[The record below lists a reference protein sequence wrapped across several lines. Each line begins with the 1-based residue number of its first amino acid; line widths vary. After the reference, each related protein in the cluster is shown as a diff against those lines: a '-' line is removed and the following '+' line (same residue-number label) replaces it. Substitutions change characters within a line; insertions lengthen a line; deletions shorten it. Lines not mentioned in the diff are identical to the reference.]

1 MKRRAL
7 LHVHPTSHRT
17 LVLCTPY
24 QVAAWCGEVHWLKSA
39 LAARDSVGMCKSERD
54 VCVALLFV
62 VCYYHRIRSLPRAQS
77 GRADHTLQSMQ
88 APSVAF
94 TMGVEGG
101 SATLTSMKQR
111 SHRLVK
117 KLTSSACRATRYG
130 QRLRT
135 VLSGSPRC
143 TRATMPRQFG
153 VRGFRLGRALDFNMS
168 LHVEELQV
176 YDSLPLGASA
186 YDTCYVCYQY
196 RVHSTPVHVVQ
207 ARASLR
213 LRRVTGEFMEFLA
226 QMPRS
231 GTCHVIR
238 SECRMC
244 AGYIRVRLPAAAVK
258 RRRGRSWLGVA
269 SLNAATNSS
278 CTANLSRRHRHVSP

>member
-1 MKRRAL
+1 VRRAFVCCL
-7 LHVHPTSHRT
+7 LLPPYT
-17 LVLCTPY
+17 LLATCTIRAGRPY
-24 QVAAWCGEVHWLKSA
+24 IAVNAGAQCRLHDGC
-39 LAARDSVGMCKSERD
+39 RRGQCNFD
-54 VCVALLFV
+54 VN
-62 VCYYHRIRSLPRAQS
+62 
-77 GRADHTLQSMQ
+77 
-88 APSVAF
+88 
-94 TMGVEGG
+94 E
-101 SATLTSMKQR
+101 ATLPSFGEET
-111 SHRLVK
+111 HE
-117 KLTSSACRATRYG
+117 SSPCRATRYG

-135 VLSGSPRC
+135 VLSASPRC

-168 LHVEELQV
+168 LHLEELQV

-186 YDTCYVCYQY
+186 YDACYVCYQY

-213 LRRVTGEFMEFLA
+213 LGRVTGEFMEFLA
-226 QMPRS
+226 QMPGS

>member
-1 MKRRAL
+1 MVSVCERFCTAAL
-7 LHVHPTSHRT
+7 GAIVQQCH
-17 LVLCTPY
+17 
-24 QVAAWCGEVHWLKSA
+24 
-39 LAARDSVGMCKSERD
+39 DSLG
-54 VCVALLFV
+54 
-62 VCYYHRIRSLPRAQS
+62 
-77 GRADHTLQSMQ
+77 
-88 APSVAF
+88 
-94 TMGVEGG
+94 
-101 SATLTSMKQR
+101 
-111 SHRLVK
+111 
-117 KLTSSACRATRYG
+117 
-130 QRLRT
+130 
-135 VLSGSPRC
+135 
-143 TRATMPRQFG
+143 FG
-153 VRGFRLGRALDFNMS
+153 VSGWGVPWIS
-168 LHVEELQV
+168 TCLHLEELQV

-213 LRRVTGEFMEFLA
+213 LGRVTGEFMEFLA
-226 QMPRS
+226 QMPGS

>member
-1 MKRRAL
+1 VRRAFVCCL
-7 LHVHPTSHRT
+7 LLPPYT
-17 LVLCTPY
+17 LLATCTIRAGRPY
-24 QVAAWCGEVHWLKSA
+24 IAVNAVAQCRLHDGCI
-39 LAARDSVGMCKSERD
+39 RCRRGQCNFD
-54 VCVALLFV
+54 VN
-62 VCYYHRIRSLPRAQS
+62 
-77 GRADHTLQSMQ
+77 
-88 APSVAF
+88 
-94 TMGVEGG
+94 E
-101 SATLTSMKQR
+101 ATL
-111 SHRLVK
+111 RLVK
-117 KLTSSACRATRYG
+117 KLTSSACRATRYC

-135 VLSGSPRC
+135 VLYGSPRC

-168 LHVEELQV
+168 LHLEELQV

-213 LRRVTGEFMEFLA
+213 LGRVTGEFMEFLA
-226 QMPRS
+226 QMPGS

>member
-1 MKRRAL
+1 MMLKGRYLPIATCEQVCQRQHFARATDTIS
-7 LHVHPTSHRT
+7 HSVRTTS
-17 LVLCTPY
+17 V
-24 QVAAWCGEVHWLKSA
+24 KSA

-101 SATLTSMKQR
+101 SATLTSMKQH

-143 TRATMPRQFG
+143 TRASMPR
-153 VRGFRLGRALDFNMS
+153 
-168 LHVEELQV
+168 
-176 YDSLPLGASA
+176 
-186 YDTCYVCYQY
+186 
-196 RVHSTPVHVVQ
+196 
-207 ARASLR
+207 
-213 LRRVTGEFMEFLA
+213 
-226 QMPRS
+226 
-231 GTCHVIR
+231 
-238 SECRMC
+238 
-244 AGYIRVRLPAAAVK
+244 
-258 RRRGRSWLGVA
+258 
-269 SLNAATNSS
+269 
-278 CTANLSRRHRHVSP
+278 

>member
-1 MKRRAL
+1 MPTTTCRSSYSYHITLRAYNL
-7 LHVHPTSHRT
+7 
-17 LVLCTPY
+17 
-24 QVAAWCGEVHWLKSA
+24 SA
-39 LAARDSVGMCKSERD
+39 
-54 VCVALLFV
+54 
-62 VCYYHRIRSLPRAQS
+62 
-77 GRADHTLQSMQ
+77 
-88 APSVAF
+88 
-94 TMGVEGG
+94 
-101 SATLTSMKQR
+101 
-111 SHRLVK
+111 
-117 KLTSSACRATRYG
+117 RATG
-130 QRLRT
+130 TNESILTLR
-135 VLSGSPRC
+135 VCAYEHLHH
-143 TRATMPRQFG
+143 G
-153 VRGFRLGRALDFNMS
+153 VFRLGRALDFNMS
-168 LHVEELQV
+168 LHLEELQV

-213 LRRVTGEFMEFLA
+213 LGRVTGEFMEFLA
-226 QMPRS
+226 QMPGS

>member
-1 MKRRAL
+1 
-7 LHVHPTSHRT
+7 
-17 LVLCTPY
+17 
-24 QVAAWCGEVHWLKSA
+24 
-39 LAARDSVGMCKSERD
+39 MCKSERD

-101 SATLTSMKQR
+101 SATLTSMKQH

-135 VLSGSPRC
+135 VLYGSPRC
-143 TRATMPRQFG
+143 TRASMPRQFG

-186 YDTCYVCYQY
+186 YDTCYTVT
-196 RVHSTPVHVVQ
+196 RSTMAAPMG
-207 ARASLR
+207 AST
-213 LRRVTGEFMEFLA
+213 TGDGAVPLA
-226 QMPRS
+226 
-231 GTCHVIR
+231 
-238 SECRMC
+238 
-244 AGYIRVRLPAAAVK
+244 VRLPLTWVDFVTPPFGGLNAGACRFCFECVATIDEHGDVTVK
-258 RRRGRSWLGVA
+258 RNCRSFLFEPHG
-269 SLNAATNSS
+269 NQ
-278 CTANLSRRHRHVSP
+278 

>member
-1 MKRRAL
+1 MRRAFVCCL
-7 LHVHPTSHRT
+7 LLPPYT
-17 LVLCTPY
+17 LLATCTIRAGRPY
-24 QVAAWCGEVHWLKSA
+24 IAVNVGAQCRLHDWC
-39 LAARDSVGMCKSERD
+39 RR
-54 VCVALLFV
+54 
-62 VCYYHRIRSLPRAQS
+62 
-77 GRADHTLQSMQ
+77 
-88 APSVAF
+88 
-94 TMGVEGG
+94 G

-135 VLSGSPRC
+135 GLYGSPRC
-143 TRATMPRQFG
+143 NRATMPRQFG

-213 LRRVTGEFMEFLA
+213 LGRVTGEFMEFLA
-226 QMPRS
+226 QMPGS

-258 RRRGRSWLGVA
+258 RRRGRSWL
-269 SLNAATNSS
+269 
-278 CTANLSRRHRHVSP
+278 

>member
-17 LVLCTPY
+17 LVPCTPY

-77 GRADHTLQSMQ
+77 RRADHTLQSMQ
-88 APSVAF
+88 SPSVAF
-94 TMGVEGG
+94 TMGVSGVEGG

-135 VLSGSPRC
+135 VLYGSPR
-143 TRATMPRQFG
+143 
-153 VRGFRLGRALDFNMS
+153 
-168 LHVEELQV
+168 
-176 YDSLPLGASA
+176 
-186 YDTCYVCYQY
+186 
-196 RVHSTPVHVVQ
+196 
-207 ARASLR
+207 
-213 LRRVTGEFMEFLA
+213 
-226 QMPRS
+226 
-231 GTCHVIR
+231 
-238 SECRMC
+238 
-244 AGYIRVRLPAAAVK
+244 
-258 RRRGRSWLGVA
+258 
-269 SLNAATNSS
+269 
-278 CTANLSRRHRHVSP
+278 

>member
-1 MKRRAL
+1 MVHRNVL
-7 LHVHPTSHRT
+7 TFSLHMSGEASRTTSCAPDSHPT
-17 LVLCTPY
+17 LVPCTPY
-24 QVAAWCGEVHWLKSA
+24 QVAAWWGEVHWLKSA

-130 QRLRT
+130 
-135 VLSGSPRC
+135 
-143 TRATMPRQFG
+143 
-153 VRGFRLGRALDFNMS
+153 
-168 LHVEELQV
+168 
-176 YDSLPLGASA
+176 
-186 YDTCYVCYQY
+186 
-196 RVHSTPVHVVQ
+196 
-207 ARASLR
+207 
-213 LRRVTGEFMEFLA
+213 
-226 QMPRS
+226 
-231 GTCHVIR
+231 
-238 SECRMC
+238 
-244 AGYIRVRLPAAAVK
+244 
-258 RRRGRSWLGVA
+258 
-269 SLNAATNSS
+269 
-278 CTANLSRRHRHVSP
+278 